1 MERLYSYDEL
11 ASILGC
17 TRTAIAK
24 KVKPEENN
32 PGVERYKNR
41 YKVVIN
47 EGKKCILIDD
57 EGLEQE
63 KAKSRG
69 FKNVLQNSVETP
81 ETQVVSD
88 VHPVTPI
95 QKTETVPDVT
105 ERYMDKFLTLQ
116 QHMYNQIQDRDKQIL
131 LLSVNEKQKEDVY
144 LQTAAE
150 NKKIKEQYNVMEKK
164 YNVAMNVIKGFIT
177 LVLICVTGFITFSL
191 GSKTVSQPVTNV
203 SETVQNVQE
212 QVTAQVPQA
221 AKNVSNQRKK

>member
-11 ASILGC
+11 ASVLGC

-24 KVKPEENN
+24 KVKPDENN
-32 PGVERYKNR
+32 PSVERYKNR

-63 KAKSRG
+63 KSKSRG
-69 FKNVLQNSVETP
+69 FKNVSQNSVETS
-81 ETQVVSD
+81 ETQSSND
-88 VHPVTPI
+88 VHPIAPI
-95 QKTETVPDVT
+95 QKIETVSDVT

-144 LQTAAE
+144 LQTEAE

-164 YNVAMNVIKGFIT
+164 YNVAMNVIKGFVT
-177 LVLICVTGFITFSL
+177 LVLICITGFITFNL
-191 GSKTVSQPVTNV
+191 GSKTVSQPVANG
-203 SETVQNVQE
+203 SETVTNVQE
-212 QVTAQVPQA
+212 QVTQPVKP
-221 AKNVSNQRKK
+221 VQRKR